1 MDHRQ
6 KELEEGG
13 YQKVSTGNE
22 AYDSGATVGGVGGG
36 VKPPLVRRPSTGK
49 CKLLLTLPY

>member
-22 AYDSGATVGGVGGG
+22 AYDSGATVGGVGGSA
-36 VKPPLVRRPSTGK
+36 KPPLVRRPSTGK